1 MLAMVWGT
9 AALGN
14 TRALR
19 QALGIFPCRGLTGC
33 NDIYDRR
40 LNECV
45 SITCL
50 PACLKSQ
57 FSFSS
62 LSVSC
67 VLHRSGQ
74 QQIKQHNVDL
84 LQGNEGSIRNL
95 PGGFDLQMRY
105 LGYIKS
111 ASAPRFFLLLLIL
124 SILNS

>member
-50 PACLKSQ
+50 PSCLPKIAVFFFFPVRELRTTQ
-57 FSFSS
+57 
-62 LSVSC
+62 V
-67 VLHRSGQ
+67 RSAADQ
-74 QQIKQHNVDL
+74 AAQ
-84 LQGNEGSIRNL
+84 R
-95 PGGFDLQMRY
+95 
-105 LGYIKS
+105 
-111 ASAPRFFLLLLIL
+111 
-124 SILNS
+124 